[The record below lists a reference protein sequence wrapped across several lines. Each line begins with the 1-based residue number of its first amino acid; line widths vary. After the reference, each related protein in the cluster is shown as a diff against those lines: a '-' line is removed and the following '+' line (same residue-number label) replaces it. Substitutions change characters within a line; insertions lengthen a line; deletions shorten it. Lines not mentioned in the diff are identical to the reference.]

1 MGCWGYPACIG
12 IGSGYCF
19 GLDEELP
26 MAMDDRRRASKQY
39 QNGQAKVSGAKDYV
53 AGPEPDVDRDKSKMA
68 TRVFVKEMRGFET
81 R

>member
-1 MGCWGYPACIG
+1 
-12 IGSGYCF
+12 
-19 GLDEELP
+19 

-53 AGPEPDVDRDKSKMA
+53 AGPEPDVDRDESKMA